1 MRSIDHESLY
11 IVRHNRYYI
20 HLIYYVLYFTR
31 LAGLS
36 EQLRRCLQ
44 QHGVRALFKSETT
57 LRSHLVR
64 PKDAVEPTKQEGVV
78 YKIRCECGE
87 VYSGNAGQ
95 N

>member
-1 MRSIDHESLY
+1 MHF
-11 IVRHNRYYI
+11 
-20 HLIYYVLYFTR
+20 IYYVLYDALPR

-57 LRSHLVR
+57 LRSRLVR
-64 PKDAVEPTKQEGVV
+64 PKDAVEPTKQDGVV
-78 YKIRCECGE
+78 YKIPC
-87 VYSGNAGQ
+87 VYIGNAGQ

>member
-11 IVRHNRYYI
+11 TVRYNRYYI
-20 HLIYYVLYFTR
+20 HFIYYVLYCTR

-44 QHGVRALFKSETT
+44 QHGVPALFKSETT

-64 PKDAVEPTKQEGVV
+64 LKDAVEPTKQDGVV
-78 YKIRCECGE
+78 YKIPCECGE
-87 VYSGNAGQ
+87 VYIGNAGQ